1 MQPHTKEQ
9 CNLTY
14 KNPYKQ
20 NLPNISKHS
29 PHNLLP
35 FGCTIHL
42 DLQDLVLCASNVYL
56 NIIVHCTSASFL
68 YVHLTNIITRN
79 YNKSTRHCTS
89 VINENGL
96 NCTYH
101 SFCQTKVIITSKH
114 VIRLSSTIGTVSHRL
129 CLEFSRSPVT
139 A

>member
-20 NLPNISKHS
+20 NLPNIFKHS
-29 PHNLLP
+29 PHDLLP
-35 FGCTIHL
+35 FGCTTHL
-42 DLQDLVLCASNVYL
+42 DLQDLVLYAPKVYL
-56 NIIVHCTSASFL
+56 NITGHYTSASFL
-68 YVHLTNIITRN
+68 YVHLTNTITRN
-79 YNKSTRHCTS
+79 YSKSTT
-89 VINENGL
+89 INENGL

-101 SFCQTKVIITSKH
+101 SFCQTKVIITSIP
-114 VIRLSSTIGTVSHRL
+114 VIRHGSTIGTVSHRL

-139 A
+139 T